1 MKAETGRA
9 MRRVKRV
16 HPLDLSEEQSKK
28 TEPVVVEAPV
38 VKKSQTVVAEPLV
51 VNKIETTAVESL
63 LVTTHEVTFVPQR
76 ETERL
81 EDYDSDSYR
90 LKRLIDF
97 ELANRNPN
105 MIGVF
110 GNNSDEVLRK
120 ALSEVKTNYQMLG
133 TYYSNELLGSDF
145 YLLIAAAISQYSEKM
160 FNRCGTPVWQ
170 KKILEPKI
178 SMLSNNPRAN
188 DTYGYFRMDESDS
201 RNVVCDNLFG
211 TMKRMFNLP
220 DNTKFVLHINFY
232 YCDNFNRKILEE
244 MKHVNN
250 PNLLIIASS
259 NSSIE
264 TNTAV
269 INRDYRELGIRD
281 NLLERYFCFS
291 NIVICRGDG

>member
-1 MKAETGRA
+1 MKEETGRP
-9 MRRVKRV
+9 MRRIKRV
-16 HPLDLSEEQSKK
+16 HPFDLMENKSWN
-28 TEPVVVEAPV
+28 TEPVAVTSPV
-38 VKKSQTVVAEPLV
+38 VKKCQTVVAEPLV
-51 VNKIETTAVESL
+51 ANKIDSS
-63 LVTTHEVTFVPQR
+63 LVTTREETVVHQR

-81 EDYDSDSYR
+81 EDYGSDSYS
-90 LKRLIDF
+90 LKRLIEF

-120 ALSEVKTNYQMLG
+120 ALGEVKTNYQMLG
-133 TYYSNELLGSDF
+133 SYYSNELLGSDF

-220 DNTKFVLHINFY
+220 ENTKFILHINFY
-232 YCDNFNRKILEE
+232 YCDNFNRKILEA

-250 PNLLIIASS
+250 HNLLIIASS

-264 TNTAV
+264 MNTAV

-281 NLLERYFCFS
+281 NLLDRYFSFS

>member
-1 MKAETGRA
+1 MKEETGRP
-9 MRRVKRV
+9 MRRIKRV
-16 HPLDLSEEQSKK
+16 HPLDLMEDNSKN
-28 TEPVVVEAPV
+28 TEPVAVTSPV

-51 VNKIETTAVESL
+51 VNKIDSS
-63 LVTTHEVTFVPQR
+63 LVTTRDKTFVHQR

-81 EDYDSDSYR
+81 EDYGSDSYS
-90 LKRLIDF
+90 LKRLIEF

-110 GNNSDEVLRK
+110 GSNSDEVLRK
-120 ALSEVKTNYQMLG
+120 ALGEVKTNYQMLG

-160 FNRCGTPVWQ
+160 FNRCGTPVWE

-178 SMLSNNPRAN
+178 SMLSNNPRA
-188 DTYGYFRMDESDS
+188 GYFRMDESDS
-201 RNVVCDNLFG
+201 RNIVCDNLFG

-220 DNTKFVLHINFY
+220 ENTKFVLHINFF
-232 YCDNFNRKILEE
+232 YCDNFKREILEA
-244 MKHVNN
+244 MKHFNN
-250 PNLLIIASS
+250 SNLLIIASS

-264 TNTAV
+264 MNTAV

-281 NLLERYFCFS
+281 NLLDRYFSFS